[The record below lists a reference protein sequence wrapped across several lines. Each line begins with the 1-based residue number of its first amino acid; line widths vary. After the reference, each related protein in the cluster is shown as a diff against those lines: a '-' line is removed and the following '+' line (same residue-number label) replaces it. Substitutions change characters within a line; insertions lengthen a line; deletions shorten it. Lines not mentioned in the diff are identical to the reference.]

1 MVPLVFWRQDTGME
15 EDAWADTAVLQKESN
30 VWIKNRTEN
39 VSVDRKADT
48 ESVRNVRDL
57 RMKTITGSATIM
69 RKDRQMQNE
78 VMAAAEETED
88 NTEQ

>member
-1 MVPLVFWRQDTGME
+1 ME
-15 EDAWADTAVLQKESN
+15 EDAWADTAALQKELN

-48 ESVRNVRDL
+48 ESARNVRDL

>member
-15 EDAWADTAVLQKESN
+15 EDAWADTAVLQKELN

>member
-1 MVPLVFWRQDTGME
+1 ME
-15 EDAWADTAVLQKESN
+15 EDAWADTAVLQKELN

-39 VSVDRKADT
+39 VSVDRKAD
-48 ESVRNVRDL
+48 
-57 RMKTITGSATIM
+57 TGSATIM

>member
-1 MVPLVFWRQDTGME
+1 MIKKIKDN
-15 EDAWADTAVLQKESN
+15 WADTAVLQKESN

-48 ESVRNVRDL
+48 
-57 RMKTITGSATIM
+57 GSATIM
-69 RKDRQMQNE
+69 RKDRQIQNE

>member
-1 MVPLVFWRQDTGME
+1 ME
-15 EDAWADTAVLQKESN
+15 EDGWADTAVLQKESN

-39 VSVDRKADT
+39 VSVDRKADMG
-48 ESVRNVRDL
+48 SARNVRDL

>member
-15 EDAWADTAVLQKESN
+15 EDAWADTAVLQKELN

-48 ESVRNVRDL
+48 GSARNVRDL

>member
-39 VSVDRKADT
+39 VSVELGINRFDD
-48 ESVRNVRDL
+48 E
-57 RMKTITGSATIM
+57 G
-69 RKDRQMQNE
+69 
-78 VMAAAEETED
+78 
-88 NTEQ
+88 

>member
-1 MVPLVFWRQDTGME
+1 MGME
-15 EDAWADTAVLQKESN
+15 EDAWADTAVLQKELN

>member
-1 MVPLVFWRQDTGME
+1 ME

-48 ESVRNVRDL
+48 GSASNVRDL